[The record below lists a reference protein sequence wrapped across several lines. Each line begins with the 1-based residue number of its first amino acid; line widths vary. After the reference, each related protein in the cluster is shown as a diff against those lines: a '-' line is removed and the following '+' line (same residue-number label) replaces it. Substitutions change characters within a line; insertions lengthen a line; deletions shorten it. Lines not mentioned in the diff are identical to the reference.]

1 MAVQK
6 LSENYSNKDKWNIQ
20 FVITTHSPHVA
31 NAAKFDAVRYFY
43 NEIHKIENVRQT
55 KVKDFK
61 KGLSSISV
69 KDQKFYI
76 NI

>member
-1 MAVQK
+1 MEYPVCYHNT
-6 LSENYSNKDKWNIQ
+6 L
-20 FVITTHSPHVA
+20 PHVA

>member
-1 MAVQK
+1 MEYPVCYHNT
-6 LSENYSNKDKWNIQ
+6 L
-20 FVITTHSPHVA
+20 PHVA

-61 KGLSSISV
+61 KGLVFLLKIKNFTSIY
-69 KDQKFYI
+69 DL
-76 NI
+76 NEM